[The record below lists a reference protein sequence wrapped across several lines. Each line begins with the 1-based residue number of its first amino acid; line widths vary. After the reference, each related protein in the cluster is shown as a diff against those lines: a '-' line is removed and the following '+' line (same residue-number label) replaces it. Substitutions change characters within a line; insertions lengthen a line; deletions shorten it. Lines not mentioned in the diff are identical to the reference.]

1 MSDYDYIVGL
11 LQACVDARKALA
23 EKWPEWFLVHTE
35 KVFAFYQA
43 VVQQNQF
50 ILGMFAENNPE
61 LLDYKI
67 PGITDS
73 DLKIIREALCKGLV
87 RALHTTEKQDS

>member
-23 EKWPEWFLVHTE
+23 EKWQEWFLVHTE

-43 VVQQNQF
+43 VVQQNQL
-50 ILGMFAENNPE
+50 ILDMFAENNPE

-67 PGITDS
+67 PEITDS
-73 DLKIIREALCKGLV
+73 DLEIIREALSKGLV
-87 RALHTTEKQDS
+87 RALHIKQDS